1 MRITHSII
9 KVSNLTIS
17 RRWYSSL
24 LFEDTYEQGEG
35 WCSWKSGVT
44 IVSEEKWNELFSVV
58 ADNQNTISLVFE
70 VDSFDLFLRILSL
83 RDDRK
88 NIVAGEGSINGRR
101 YIKLLDPDMNIIVVK
116 ESSFDYGT
124 VTDTKKEIFEEKD
137 KISSINLFDKK
148 M

>member
-17 RRWYSSL
+17 RRWYSSF

>member
-17 RRWYSSL
+17 RRWYSSF

-44 IVSEEKWNELFSVV
+44 IVSEEKWNEFFSVV

-116 ESSFDYGT
+116 ERSFDYGT

>member
-17 RRWYSSL
+17 RRWYSSF

-44 IVSEEKWNELFSVV
+44 IVSEEKWNEFFSVV

>member
-44 IVSEEKWNELFSVV
+44 IVSEEKWNEFFSVV

>member
-17 RRWYSSL
+17 RRWYSSF

-44 IVSEEKWNELFSVV
+44 IVSEEKWNEFFSVV

-83 RDDRK
+83 RDDLK

>member
-17 RRWYSSL
+17 RRWYSSF

-44 IVSEEKWNELFSVV
+44 IVSEEKWNEFFSVV
-58 ADNQNTISLVFE
+58 RDNQNTISLVFE

>member
-17 RRWYSSL
+17 RRWYSSF

-116 ESSFDYGT
+116 ERSFDYGT

>member
-17 RRWYSSL
+17 RRWYSSF

-116 ESSFDYGT
+116 DSSFDYGT